1 MKTPP
6 GPSYLRQIVILVILN
21 LAVAAVG
28 GLSLVWLRQEVSK
41 TAQSCLSLRTTIDTE
56 SRLLSELKTR
66 IAAVQSPEALVRRAE
81 RSGLVLIRPRADQ
94 MVRLDLA
101 SARRVMDRN
110 ARSLAAQA
118 TDPVLVTFDLALME
132 PVVHSVP
139 GRRFTSVPGG

>member
-139 GRRFTSVPGG
+139 